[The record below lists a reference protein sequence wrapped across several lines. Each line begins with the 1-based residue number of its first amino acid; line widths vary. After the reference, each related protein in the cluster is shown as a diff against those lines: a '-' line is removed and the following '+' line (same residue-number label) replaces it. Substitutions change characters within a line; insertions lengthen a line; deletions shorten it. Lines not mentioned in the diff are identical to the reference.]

1 MDTSEQDLKES
12 RNLYED
18 SEVSVKETLV
28 SEQIIESCNVKPLQ
42 IEVPESKSEQELPIE
57 IGGTETQSSMDD
69 DEFQN
74 SPKEQLTNIKEPEH
88 CVSENMLGMN
98 DEEENSSNEEQTALI
113 SETIYVEKV
122 IDESDNSWDNTKEE
136 AAILAAAWD
145 AVDSSTDQL
154 LADVVL
160 EKVSYES

>member
-28 SEQIIESCNVKPLQ
+28 SEQIIESSNVKPLQ
-42 IEVPESKSEQELPIE
+42 AEVPESKPEQELPIE

-88 CVSENMLGMN
+88 CESENMLGMN
-98 DEEENSSNEEQTALI
+98 DEEENSSNEAQTALI
-113 SETIYVEKV
+113 SETIYVEKI

-160 EKVSYES
+160 EKVS